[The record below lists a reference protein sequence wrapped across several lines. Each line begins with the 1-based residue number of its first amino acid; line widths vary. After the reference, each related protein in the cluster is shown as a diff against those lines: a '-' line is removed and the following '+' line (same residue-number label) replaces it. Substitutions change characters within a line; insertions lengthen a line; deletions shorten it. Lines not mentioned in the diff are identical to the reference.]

1 MTSEIEVYQKRMR
14 EFEEVTKSYQELTAK
29 YRVLAQEN
37 EQKGLKLADFERRAE
52 EVEILRQRESHGW
65 KQEI

>member
-37 EQKGLKLADFERRAE
+37 EQKGLQVADYERRLTL
-52 EVEILRQRESHGW
+52 VSG
-65 KQEI
+65 